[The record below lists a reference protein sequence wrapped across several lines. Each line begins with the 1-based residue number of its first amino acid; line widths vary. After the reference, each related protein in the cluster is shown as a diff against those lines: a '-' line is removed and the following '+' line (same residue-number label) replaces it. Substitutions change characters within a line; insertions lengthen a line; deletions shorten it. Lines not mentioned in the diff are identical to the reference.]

1 MVGKRKARG
10 GRGWRREGKEKE
22 RRGNRVGGRLLPG
35 FIERGKEAS
44 VAPVWPWSCTLR
56 APCTEED
63 DNRGEGGG
71 LGWLW
76 AQERGGNKE
85 RWARRCPT
93 GLLGIFRDFPNFGIR
108 KRVEEKKKE
117 RGKRKRGKVANKN

>member
-1 MVGKRKARG
+1 MGARKKKKEEGKRG
-10 GRGWRREGKEKE
+10 GSGRRERIGA
-22 RRGNRVGGRLLPG
+22 RVGGRLLPG
-35 FIERGKEAS
+35 FIERGKEGS
-44 VAPVWPWSCTLR
+44 VAPVWPWSRTLR

-76 AQERGGNKE
+76 AQERGGKRE
-85 RWARRCPT
+85 RWVRRCPT

-108 KRVEEKKKE
+108 KR
-117 RGKRKRGKVANKN
+117 